1 VTHSLSRPLAPG
13 KKCTVFAHKRG
24 AKARRRDHNRKIR
37 PSMRAPFQDVPGY
50 APFTEASVRRCL
62 DRLCK
67 ASVGAY
73 RRELAACRRRLSR
86 RSIHELRIAI
96 RRLVICLRLLGAAQR
111 APAGVRSL
119 LLLQLKA
126 LGEVRDTQ
134 VQLKLIEKGPLR
146 GDAALEPLRGHL
158 RRRKHRRVKV
168 ARRALESDKALR
180 RLQRWHPHLEGRD
193 TRIIPRLRRLI
204 DGMLRE
210 ALDSLAFISGSARAD
225 PAAWHRTRVLSREC
239 CYVVEALRPC
249 WRGGRTEE
257 LLSILRAC
265 QQGVGQ
271 IRDRELLRRRIG
283 RLVGDGGLEAEPTRR
298 LGAML
303 QSEKARWMKSFSLGD
318 WRRSLEALLARREIS
333 PGRTRRVPAGNFHRW
348 PGR

>member
-1 VTHSLSRPLAPG
+1 
-13 KKCTVFAHKRG
+13 
-24 AKARRRDHNRKIR
+24 
-37 PSMRAPFQDVPGY
+37 MRAPIHDVPSYG
-50 APFTEASVRRCL
+50 PFPEASVRRCL
-62 DRLCK
+62 ARLCK
-67 ASVGAY
+67 GSVRAY
-73 RRELAACRRRLSR
+73 RRELGACRRRLSR

-96 RRLVICLRLLGAAQR
+96 RRLLICLRLLGAAQR

-126 LGEVRDTQ
+126 LGGVRDTQ

-146 GDAALEPLRGHL
+146 GDAALEPLRAHL

-168 ARRALESDKALR
+168 ARRALESDKALH
-180 RLQRWHPHLEGRD
+180 RLQRWCPPLEGRD

-210 ALDSLAFISGSARAD
+210 ALDSLASILGSAHAD

-239 CYVVEALRPC
+239 CYVVEALQPC
-249 WRGGRTEE
+249 WRGDQADE

-265 QQGVGQ
+265 HQGVGQ
-271 IRDRELLRRRIG
+271 VRDRDLLHRKMG
-283 RLVGDGGLEAEPTRR
+283 RLVSDGRLEAAPTRR
-298 LGAML
+298 LGDML
-303 QSEKARWMKSFSLGD
+303 QSEKARWMKTFSLGD

-333 PGRTRRVPAGNFHRW
+333 PGRTRRESAGNFHRW

>member
-1 VTHSLSRPLAPG
+1 
-13 KKCTVFAHKRG
+13 
-24 AKARRRDHNRKIR
+24 
-37 PSMRAPFQDVPGY
+37 MRAPIHDVPSYG
-50 APFTEASVRRCL
+50 PFPEASVRRCL
-62 DRLCK
+62 ARLCK
-67 ASVGAY
+67 GSVRAY
-73 RRELAACRRRLSR
+73 RRELGACRRRMSR

-96 RRLVICLRLLGAAQR
+96 RRLLICLRLLGAAQR

-126 LGEVRDTQ
+126 LGGVRDTQ

-146 GDAALEPLRGHL
+146 GDAALEPLRAHL

-168 ARRALESDKALR
+168 ARRALESDKALH
-180 RLQRWHPHLEGRD
+180 RLQRWCPPLEGRD

-210 ALDSLAFISGSARAD
+210 ALDSLASILGSAHAD

-239 CYVVEALRPC
+239 CYVVEALQPC
-249 WRGGRTEE
+249 WRGDQADE

-265 QQGVGQ
+265 HQGVGQ
-271 IRDRELLRRRIG
+271 VRDRDLLHRKMG
-283 RLVGDGGLEAEPTRR
+283 RLVSDGRLEAAPTRR
-298 LGAML
+298 LGDML
-303 QSEKARWMKSFSLGD
+303 QSEKARWMKTFSLGD

-333 PGRTRRVPAGNFHRW
+333 PGRTRREPAENFHRW